1 MTASCDQWR
10 SVSRVIAIAVV
21 VSLLMRCGDASDA
34 KTSKNKSKSNVAV
47 ATAVPA
53 TPTATV
59 SPIKEG
65 LYRRIAVVGASAS
78 AGFGIFIK
86 PDRTLQTDSQRTST
100 ASQKPAPRGP
110 APIGLNLAEILRCAV
125 PPVDSANPTVR
136 CVTLNYSSGF
146 FFLAPGSTGRSQIG
160 RVLALKPTL
169 MLGLD
174 FLFWYVYGN
183 STAADP
189 PTAMKTGAERIANLE
204 LGLAELDRVVSAGVP
219 LVIGDISDM
228 HDAIGKMLS
237 KSQVPD
243 AETIA
248 KANERI
254 NAWVRERPT
263 VRILSLSQVL
273 KELKAGGTITL
284 AGTAW
289 NPAEFGPLL
298 QNDQLHPT
306 FAGAVIIV
314 AGLIDL
320 AQQNDASTANF
331 FDFNPHTIRARVIEM
346 EQKKLTRPKNESKSK
361 SATEVPTTV
370 P

>member
-1 MTASCDQWR
+1 MTALCDHWR

-21 VSLLMRCGDASDA
+21 ASLLMRCVDASEA
-34 KTSKNKSKSNVAV
+34 KTSKKIDEAKAAV
-47 ATAVPA
+47 STQVLVTPPATA
-53 TPTATV
+53 

-86 PDRTLQTDSQRTST
+86 PDKTLQTDSQKST
-100 ASQKPAPRGP
+100 TTTQQPAPPGP
-110 APIGLNLAEILRCAV
+110 APIGLNLAEILRYAV
-125 PPVDSANPTVR
+125 PPVDSENSTVR
-136 CVTLNYSSGF
+136 CATLNYSSGF
-146 FFLAPGSTGRSQIG
+146 FFFAPGATGRSQIG

-169 MLGLD
+169 VIGLD
-174 FLFWYVYGN
+174 FLFWYVCGN

-204 LGLAELDRVVSAGVP
+204 LGLDELDRVVQAGVP
-219 LVIGDISDM
+219 LVIGDIADM

-237 KSQVPD
+237 KSQVP
-243 AETIA
+243 AVETIA

-254 NAWVRERPT
+254 NAWVHERPT
-263 VRILSLSQVL
+263 VRILPLSQVL

-284 AGTAW
+284 AGKSW
-289 NPAEFGPLL
+289 NPAEFGALL
-298 QNDQLHPT
+298 QSDQLHPT
-306 FAGAVIIV
+306 FAGTVIIA

-320 AQQNDASTANF
+320 AQQNDPSTANF

-346 EQKKLTRPKNESKSK
+346 DQKKPTQPK
-361 SATEVPTTV
+361 SATEVPTTI